1 MEQSTNGVAV
11 YLDDILVSG
20 DNTSD
25 QANKS
30 RGTTHTSER
39 QRKIHIEQLHPRY
52 GGKGDNASDHA
63 KHLKALRT
71 RQKGKRLRC
80 RREKGAL
87 VQPVAQYLGRMMSH
101 EGIAIGS
108 KVDLRDLAASVY
120 EYLIKV
126 LIGEDTVSKYSNVTV
141 RRTTTSLE

>member
-1 MEQSTNGVAV
+1 MHGNSKDESKHDKEPQH
-11 YLDDILVSG
+11 
-20 DNTSD
+20 
-25 QANKS
+25 S
-30 RGTTHTSER
+30 RE
-39 QRKIHIEQLHPRY
+39 
-52 GGKGDNASDHA
+52 A
-63 KHLKALRT
+63 T

-141 RRTTTSLE
+141 RRTTTSL